1 MGHFGDHG
9 CNQRRSAPTL
19 PHFTGIGAPLQRNPQ
34 VFHVAPPETFDKVLQ
49 DRTERQAEYRSDLY
63 RKEDSYP
70 DTVAIKTSGASF
82 GAFVWIRDGAQM
94 IVSFLN
100 GEQDDEFTF
109 RTDNKQIGDFFSKD
123 FDDRFKKAA
132 ACTLETNQRG
142 WLLH

>member
-1 MGHFGDHG
+1 
-9 CNQRRSAPTL
+9 
-19 PHFTGIGAPLQRNPQ
+19 
-34 VFHVAPPETFDKVLQ
+34 
-49 DRTERQAEYRSDLY
+49 
-63 RKEDSYP
+63 
-70 DTVAIKTSGASF
+70 
-82 GAFVWIRDGAQM
+82 M